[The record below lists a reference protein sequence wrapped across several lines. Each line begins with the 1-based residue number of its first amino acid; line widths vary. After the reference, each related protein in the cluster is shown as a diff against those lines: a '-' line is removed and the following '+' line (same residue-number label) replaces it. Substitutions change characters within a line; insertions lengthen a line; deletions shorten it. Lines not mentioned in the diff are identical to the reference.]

1 MDKVPDDIPLY
12 IISGDDDPVGDLG
25 SGVRKVYEMFLKSG
39 KKDVECKLYKGFRHE
54 ILNEIGKEQV
64 YNDILAWTTKHM

>member
-1 MDKVPDDIPLY
+1 M
-12 IISGDDDPVGDLG
+12 
-25 SGVRKVYEMFLKSG
+25 RKVYEMFLKSG